1 MSHII
6 STHLVWSSSSFYFGS
21 LSVFRQ
27 CIYLKY
33 MSILNTRTLYFFYF
47 RDRNPLSKPFSHS
60 HHLCM
65 CKTHLWRQN
74 LCLLLA
80 KLHITVVLGCLNN
93 FLSKNS
99 RFLIERMLSVTSL
112 QYTNNLNLNLFF
124 FFLFQPTTFVVFYS
138 FLPHFTHDLLGFKST
153 LANSAN
159 LFQRTCELKFTMYL
173 IYCSGAFYFV

>member
-1 MSHII
+1 M
-6 STHLVWSSSSFYFGS
+6 
-21 LSVFRQ
+21 
-27 CIYLKY
+27 
-33 MSILNTRTLYFFYF
+33 LNTWTLYLFYF
-47 RDRNPLSKPFSHS
+47 RERNPLSKPFSHS

-124 FFLFQPTTFVVFYS
+124 FFFLFQPTTFVVFYS
-138 FLPHFTHDLLGFKST
+138 CLPHFTHDLLGFKST

-159 LFQRTCELKFTMYL
+159 LFQRTCELKFTILNVHYIL
-173 IYCSGAFYFV
+173 FGGFLFCLDKQENAFH

>member
-6 STHLVWSSSSFYFGS
+6 SMHLVWSSSSFYFGS

-124 FFLFQPTTFVVFYS
+124 FPLPTHYFCGFLLFLTTLYTQS
-138 FLPHFTHDLLGFKST
+138 AWIQIHFGK
-153 LANSAN
+153 
-159 LFQRTCELKFTMYL
+159 
-173 IYCSGAFYFV
+173 

>member
-1 MSHII
+1 MS
-6 STHLVWSSSSFYFGS
+6 
-21 LSVFRQ
+21 
-27 CIYLKY
+27 
-33 MSILNTRTLYFFYF
+33 MLNTWTLYFFYF
-47 RDRNPLSKPFSHS
+47 RERNPLSKPFSHS

-124 FFLFQPTTFVVFYS
+124 FFSSSNPLRLWF
-138 FLPHFTHDLLGFKST
+138 ST
-153 LANSAN
+153 LAYHTLHTICLDSNPLWQIVPIYFKGHVNLNSP
-159 LFQRTCELKFTMYL
+159 
-173 IYCSGAFYFV
+173 S